1 MQLNIEDIKFSAD
14 DIPIPKV
21 WKAHEDAINCVTW
34 VPELNLIS
42 SCSFDCNVYV
52 WNPEAEKVGSLVLGN
67 RAGPPGSEGEAENKY
82 RNNWRIKID
91 KETRFNEELKEAAQ
105 MLEEVDNM
113 KYDDMKAK
121 QAQKKGGA
129 E

>member
-1 MQLNIEDIKFSAD
+1 M
-14 DIPIPKV
+14 

-34 VPELNLIS
+34 VDELKLIS
-42 SCSFDCNVYV
+42 SCSFDCNVNV

-67 RAGPPGSEGEAENKY
+67 RAALAGTENDGENKY

-91 KETRFNEELKEAAQ
+91 KETRFNEELKEAAE
-105 MLEEVDNM
+105 MLAEVDDL

-121 QAQKKGGA
+121 
-129 E
+129 

>member
-1 MQLNIEDIKFSAD
+1 M
-14 DIPIPKV
+14 

-34 VPELNLIS
+34 VDELKLIS

-67 RAGPPGSEGEAENKY
+67 RAAPAGTENDGENKY

-91 KETRFNEELKEAAQ
+91 KETRFNEELKEAAE
-105 MLEEVDNM
+105 MLREVDDL

-121 QAQKKGGA
+121 
-129 E
+129 

>member
-1 MQLNIEDIKFSAD
+1 M
-14 DIPIPKV
+14 

-34 VPELNLIS
+34 VDELKLIS

-67 RAGPPGSEGEAENKY
+67 RAAPAGQENDNIY

-91 KETRFNEELKEAAQ
+91 KETRFNEELKEAAE
-105 MLEEVDNM
+105 MLREVDDL

-121 QAQKKGGA
+121 
-129 E
+129 